1 MMFGQVF
8 WFCFPLVLRKLELDA
23 MCVMKEAVQ
32 DGVGVSGVAYD
43 FVPAVH
49 WELRRDD
56 R

>member
-1 MMFGQVF
+1 
-8 WFCFPLVLRKLELDA
+8 
-23 MCVMKEAVQ
+23 MCVMNEAVQ

-49 WELRRDD
+49 GELRRDD